1 MYPQSWKSTL
11 GVFYMT
17 KISVKTKL
25 KAVEEYANGNVA
37 LASVR
42 HKYGIAEHDFQIWV
56 GIYARFGKGPLLNP
70 PKVTGDFR
78 LGKVETRK
86 FDVNFRNLYSL
97 WISFPR
103 FSVSVGMSL

>member
-1 MYPQSWKSTL
+1 
-11 GVFYMT
+11 MT

-25 KAVEEYANGNVA
+25 KAVEEYANGNVT

-78 LGKVETRK
+78 LNLVKWKQEK
-86 FDVNFRNLYSL
+86 FGVNLRNLYSL

-103 FSVSVGMSL
+103 FSVSVGTSL

>member
-1 MYPQSWKSTL
+1 
-11 GVFYMT
+11 MT

-25 KAVEEYANGNVA
+25 KAVEEYANGNVT

-70 PKVTGDFR
+70 PKVTGIF
-78 LGKVETRK
+78 G
-86 FDVNFRNLYSL
+86 
-97 WISFPR
+97 
-103 FSVSVGMSL
+103 